1 MEALLFNVSG
11 GFLEGIVRG
20 YKAGL
25 LTQNQYNNLTQCETI
40 EDFRTQLS
48 ATDYGNF
55 LANEPLPIS
64 TSTISDKATQLLVD
78 QFNYL
83 RSNAVEP
90 LSKFLEYMTYAYMI
104 DNVILIITGTLH
116 GRNTNE
122 LLQRCHP
129 LGIFDTMPALC
140 VATNVEELYHT
151 VLVETPLAPYFRD
164 SVTAADLDDL
174 NIEIIRNT
182 LYKAYLEDFDAFC
195 QSLGGPTAEI
205 MHRILAF
212 EADRRAINIT
222 INSFGTQLSKEQ
234 RAKLFPTIGRL
245 FPEGNNA
252 LARAD
257 DIEQVR
263 QACEPV
269 AEYRAFFDSSGP
281 GAGRVNGGAGG
292 GSESTANL
300 LGDLGVSDEFGGGAA
315 DLEDRFFVH
324 EVHLNKLAFLQ
335 QFQYAVFYS
344 YIKLKEQEIRSLT
357 WIAECIAQNARDRIH
372 DFIPTF

>member
-48 ATDYGNF
+48 ATDYGGF

-83 RSNAVEP
+83 RSNAVAP

-129 LGIFDTMPALC
+129 LGVFDTMPALC

-151 VLVETPLAPYFRD
+151 VLVETPLATYFRD
-164 SVTAADLDDL
+164 SVSAADLDDL

-182 LYKAYLEDFDAFC
+182 LYKAYLEDFDDFC
-195 QSLGGPTAEI
+195 QTIGGPTAEA
-205 MHRILAF
+205 MHQILAF

-222 INSFGTQLSKEQ
+222 INSFGTQLTKEQ
-234 RAKLFPTIGRL
+234 RARLFPTIGGSSPRATTRS
-245 FPEGNNA
+245 P
-252 LARAD
+252 ARTT
-257 DIEQVR
+257 
-263 QACEPV
+263 
-269 AEYRAFFDSSGP
+269 SS
-281 GAGRVNGGAGG
+281 
-292 GSESTANL
+292 SANL
-300 LGDLGVSDEFGGGAA
+300 LGDLEDLGGAA

-335 QFQYAVFYS
+335 QFQHSVFYA
-344 YIKLKEQEIRSLT
+344 YIKLKEQEIRSIT

>member
-1 MEALLFNVSG
+1 
-11 GFLEGIVRG
+11 
-20 YKAGL
+20 
-25 LTQNQYNNLTQCETI
+25 
-40 EDFRTQLS
+40 
-48 ATDYGNF
+48 
-55 LANEPLPIS
+55 
-64 TSTISDKATQLLVD
+64 
-78 QFNYL
+78 
-83 RSNAVEP
+83 
-90 LSKFLEYMTYAYMI
+90 MTYAYMI

-129 LGIFDTMPALC
+129 LGVFDTMPALC

-195 QSLGGPTAEI
+195 GSIGGPTADI
-205 MHRILAF
+205 MHSTLAF

-222 INSFGTQLSKEQ
+222 INSFGTQLTKEQ

-245 FPEGNNA
+245 FPEGNNM

-263 QACEPV
+263 QAVDPV
-269 AEYRAFFDSSGP
+269 AEYRAFFDTSP
-281 GAGRVNGGAGG
+281 GAAARQVNGGGG
-292 GSESTANL
+292 ESTANL
-300 LGDLGVSDEFGGGAA
+300 LGDLGVSDAAA

-335 QFQYAVFYS
+335 QFQFAVFYS
-344 YIKLKEQEIRSLT
+344 YIKLKEQEIRSIT

>member
-83 RSNAVEP
+83 RSNSVEP
-90 LSKFLEYMTYAYMI
+90 LNKFLEYMTYAYMI

-195 QSLGGPTAEI
+195 HSIGGPTADI

-212 EADRRAINIT
+212 EADRRALNIT

-257 DIEQVR
+257 DIDQVR
-263 QACEPV
+263 QACEAI
-269 AEYRAFFDSSGP
+269 AEYRAFFESGP
-281 GAGRVNGGAGG
+281 GARANGNGSGV

-300 LGDLGVSDEFGGGAA
+300 LGDLGVSDELGAA
-315 DLEDRFFVH
+315 AELEDRFFVH

-344 YIKLKEQEIRSLT
+344 YIKLKEQEIRSVT